1 MKEWISLLGHINPT
15 RIGKLLVVLFV
26 LAFTNIQAQKV
37 VTINV
42 VENNIVVSK
51 PATIAQVTAKLQK
64 TSYTYEYQGKMQ
76 PVYTTGKTYYAI
88 IETTNGVIKKRL
100 ALQL

>member
-1 MKEWISLLGHINPT
+1 MKEWISLLGHINPV
-15 RIGKLLVVLFV
+15 RVGKLLVVLLV
-26 LAFTNIQAQKV
+26 LAFTNVHAQKV

-51 PATIAQVTAKLQK
+51 PATLAQVVSKLTKTA
-64 TSYTYEYQGKMQ
+64 YTYEYQGKMQ

-88 IETTNGVIKKRL
+88 IETSTGVIKKRL